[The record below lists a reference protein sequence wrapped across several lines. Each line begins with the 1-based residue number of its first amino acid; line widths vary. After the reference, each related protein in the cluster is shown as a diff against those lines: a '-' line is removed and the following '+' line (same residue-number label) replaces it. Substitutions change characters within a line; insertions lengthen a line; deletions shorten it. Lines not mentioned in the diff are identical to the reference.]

1 VKRTLIVSIA
11 PFALM
16 LFFLSCN
23 GRQAPQV
30 TIQSTTAPAV
40 VSNANQKPE
49 VQVVDAIAELNKPS
63 SLDDR
68 FSYTYGYMIYST
80 LMAQPGISGV
90 DAEYFAK
97 GALDAASS
105 SGFFTQE
112 EMTQT
117 LYEVQTKMLAIAQKE
132 VEELAASNL
141 KAAEDFL
148 AVNKGQEGVKVTDS
162 GLQYKVLVQGNGST
176 PTEQDMVEV
185 DYKMMLLDGQLIDSS
200 YERGHASTFQL
211 QAIQVPGFIEG
222 VKLMSVGSKYRFW
235 IHPDLGYGKEGSQTV
250 EPDALL
256 VVEVELKSVQ
266 PHS

>member
-1 VKRTLIVSIA
+1 MNRTLFVCIA

-16 LFFLSCN
+16 LLSLGCN
-23 GRQAPQV
+23 GQQPQQAVQTPAA
-30 TIQSTTAPAV
+30 TTV
-40 VSNANQKPE
+40 VQQPE
-49 VQVVDAIAELNKPS
+49 VKVVDPIANLGKPTT
-63 SLDDR
+63 LDDR

-90 DAEYFAK
+90 DAEYFAR
-97 GALDAASS
+97 GAMDAFAG
-105 SGFFTQE
+105 SGFFSQE

-132 VEELAASNL
+132 ADELAASNL
-141 KAAEDFL
+141 KVAEDFL
-148 AVNKGQEGVKVTDS
+148 AVNKNQDGVKVTDS
-162 GLQYKVLVQGNGST
+162 GLQYKVLVQGTGAI

-185 DYKMMLLDGQLIDSS
+185 DYKMMLLNGELIDSS

-235 IHPDLGYGKEGSQTV
+235 IHPDLGYGKEGTQAV
-250 EPDALL
+250 EPDSLL
-256 VVEVELKSVQ
+256 IVEVELKSAQ
-266 PHS
+266 SHS